1 VLCPAVRI
9 LQNEIRSELNT
20 AGFCYM
26 IGSMAQ
32 LLLFA
37 DPRPLVERLGTD
49 FFRSVPDQP
58 GVYLMR
64 DSANTVVYVGK
75 AKNLRKRL
83 GSYRVANPERMR
95 TRHLKLLHAV
105 ERIEIQTC
113 ASEAAAL
120 AKESELL
127 RNLRPRFNRAGTWPG
142 SPKFVGWRLINVGL
156 EFSVLPGKQVG
167 WNVYGPLG
175 YSALVLRSALARLL
189 WRALQPQRSWADLPQ
204 GWHGVAQRGLLR
216 IPSGS
221 FPTDAVK
228 HSSAFLEMLFAGQLE
243 TFTQWI
249 LQRTAECV
257 HPFELAVR
265 NQDLET
271 VADLVSSSALRDDAG
286 PG

>member
-1 VLCPAVRI
+1 
-9 LQNEIRSELNT
+9 
-20 AGFCYM
+20 M

-49 FFRSVPDQP
+49 FFRSVPEEP

-105 ERIEIQTC
+105 DRIEIQTC

-127 RNLRPRFNRAGTWPG
+127 RNLRPQFNRAGTWPG
-142 SPKFVGWRLINVGL
+142 SPKFVGWRLVNSSL
-156 EFSVLPGKQVG
+156 EFSVLPAKQVG

-175 YSALVLRSALARLL
+175 YSALLLRSALARLL
-189 WRALQPQRSWADLPQ
+189 WQALQPQHSWADLPQ
-204 GWHGVAQRGLLR
+204 GWHRVAQRGLLR
-216 IPSGS
+216 IPCAT
-221 FPTDAVK
+221 FPPDTVK
-228 HSSAFLEMLFAGQLE
+228 HSSSFLEMLFAGELAG
-243 TFTQWI
+243 FTEWI
-249 LQRTAECV
+249 LQRTAGCV
-257 HPFELAVR
+257 HPFEMAVR
-265 NQDLET
+265 DQDLET
-271 VADLVSSSALRDDAG
+271 VADLVSSSAMRDGADAG
-286 PG
+286 